1 MIDAADD
8 LRLALAAT
16 LRAGDSLELAAA
28 AGALVT
34 GEIERIDG
42 VDFCVRLPGTAALS
56 VGSLLAARVHDGV
69 TAWFCTFIALDASV
83 DADGACVAELRLG
96 DADRITSE
104 RWSERRPL
112 ECPALLRREDTGAVV
127 RGVAVDG
134 SATGIAVLLREG
146 DVPAATMLGVTL
158 AGLGGGGIAFRGLV
172 RRRTWTH
179 DGRLLGIE
187 IADMSTTDLQR
198 LERALADA
206 RARQTQ
212 G

>member
-16 LRAGDSLELAAA
+16 LRAGDGLELAAA
-28 AGALVT
+28 AGAMVT

-42 VDFCVRLPGTAALS
+42 VDFCVRLRDTAALP

-69 TAWFCTFIALDASV
+69 TAWFCTFIALDAAV
-83 DADGACVAELRLG
+83 DGDGSCLAELRLG
-96 DADRITSE
+96 DADRVTSE

-134 SATGIAVLLREG
+134 SAIGVAVLVRDV
-146 DVPAATMLGVTL
+146 DVPAGTMLGVTL

-187 IADMSTTDLQR
+187 IADVSAADLAR
-198 LERALADA
+198 LERALARA
-206 RARQTQ
+206 RA
-212 G
+212 

>member
-1 MIDAADD
+1 MIDAGDD

-16 LRAGDSLELAAA
+16 LRPGDLLELAAS

-34 GEIERIDG
+34 IEIERIDG
-42 VDFCVRLPGTAALS
+42 VDFRARIADAVELP

-69 TAWFCTFIALDASV
+69 TAWYCTFIALDA
-83 DADGACVAELRLG
+83 AIGPDGALVAELRLG

-104 RWSERRPL
+104 RWSERLPL
-112 ECPALLRREDTGAVV
+112 ACPAILRREGGGGEVL

-134 SATGIAVLLREG
+134 SGVGVAVLLREG
-146 DVPAATMLGVTL
+146 DLPAGAMVGVTL
-158 AGLGGGGIAFRGLV
+158 AGLGGGGIVFRGLV

-187 IADMSTTDLQR
+187 IVDVSATDRAR
-198 LERALADA
+198 LERAL
-206 RARQTQ
+206 